1 MESLKLLIAVAI
13 IVQVIACKHNASEIC
28 KSYDG
33 SEFLCINDC
42 RCGACGDKCLPSTQQ
57 GDPALG
63 FVCPKDQW
71 LTNTR
76 SLVCAIQ
83 DEAIGP
89 ILTALFS
96 ILIVTA
102 VVMSIIALLLIC
114 GHYCKYVTRNMS
126 PVDIFNFNN
135 SDDT

>member
-1 MESLKLLIAVAI
+1 MEFLKLMIAVAI
-13 IVQVIACKHNASEIC
+13 TIQIVVCNHNVSEIC

-42 RCGACGDKCLPSTQQ
+42 RCGSCGNSCLPSTPQ

-71 LTNTR
+71 VTNTR

-102 VVMSIIALLLIC
+102 IVMSVIAVLLIC
-114 GHYCKYVTRNMS
+114 GYYCKYVTRNMS
-126 PVDIFNFNN
+126 PVEIFNFSN
-135 SDDT
+135 SGDT